1 LNGIQS
7 YIKSRGV
14 EYIRIDGSTTSSN
27 RQQLVQQFQ
36 TSSQTRVAI
45 LSITAAGIAL
55 TLTAASTIYFAEMFW
70 TPGSI
75 IQAEDR
81 AHRIGQTCTVNIY
94 YFLADGTVDELIWP
108 MIKEKF
114 KILGEIVEGKEN
126 DDLLLMDI
134 ETGKNPVASSSSSS
148 MLSPSD
154 TTAADELNDADENNP
169 DSDFLDQI
177 DGTLIC
183 VNILKFN
190 RLPIYMLIKSLI
202 IIICSVCRNR
212 TRNCR

>member
-1 LNGIQS
+1 M
-7 YIKSRGV
+7 